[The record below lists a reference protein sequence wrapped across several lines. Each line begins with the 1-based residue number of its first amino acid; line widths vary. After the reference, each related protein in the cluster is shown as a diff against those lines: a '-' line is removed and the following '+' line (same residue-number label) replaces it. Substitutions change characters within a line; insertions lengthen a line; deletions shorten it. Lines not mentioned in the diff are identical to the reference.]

1 MTERKSCK
9 VQSRA
14 QTGKKSWKEF
24 ILDGG
29 RPAWPVWA
37 EVLCF
42 HPDTN
47 LLLCN
52 QSSPVNHCDYNIV
65 QYYNTDQN
73 RDGKNCTAKTLLR
86 PRGSWSGSWLSRVGE
101 GSPTLCQTCTTA
113 LQALVRVVYLVLML
127 RLLRGGVRGRW
138 CGFKRNPPSCW
149 AFGCQT
155 AKPLSNERPNHPPSP
170 ATDSQN

>member
-1 MTERKSCK
+1 MEAGQCDQAELKFSVST
-9 VQSRA
+9 
-14 QTGKKSWKEF
+14 QTPTSFCATRVHLSITG
-24 ILDGG
+24 
-29 RPAWPVWA
+29 
-37 EVLCF
+37 
-42 HPDTN
+42 
-47 LLLCN
+47 
-52 QSSPVNHCDYNIV
+52 DYNIV
-65 QYYNTDQN
+65 DKTDQN
-73 RDGKNCTAKTLLR
+73 RDGKNCTAKTLRR

-155 AKPLSNERPNHPPSP
+155 AKPLSNERPSRPLSP